1 MAVLYVTQPG
11 AEIRKRG
18 ARLHVEWQGQVLT
31 ALPLRSV
38 ERLVCLGPVQLTAA
52 ATRLLLQARIP
63 VLFCSGRGHYY
74 GTLSAGSEDVEV
86 LLLQLQRYQDQA
98 FRVRVAQA
106 LVGAKIRHQQ
116 RLLRRQTRN
125 HPNPVLTHT
134 ADRLSQWLEG
144 LPGRASV
151 AEVMGVEGQAS
162 ALYFSVFGHC
172 LRQEGITF
180 TDRTRRPP
188 RDPVNALLS
197 LGYMLVLG
205 EVLSTI
211 LAQGLQA
218 GIGFLHEVS
227 RRRPALALD
236 LLELARQPI
245 VDRLTLSLFNRGV
258 LTPDDFSPHAD
269 GGVRLKEESLKRYL
283 HFYERAMTTPF
294 RFGPDGQVGTFRDW
308 LRGEAEG
315 LKQALTENRLWQPTV
330 LEL

>member
-1 MAVLYVTQPG
+1 MAVLYVTRPG
-11 AEIRKRG
+11 AEVRKKG
-18 ARLHVEWQGQVLT
+18 GRLQVEWQGQVLT

-52 ATRLLLQARIP
+52 ASRLLLQAGVP
-63 VLFCSGRGHYY
+63 VVLCSTRGRYY
-74 GTLSAGSEDVEV
+74 GTLAGGSEDVEL
-86 LLLQLQRYQDQA
+86 LLLQLARYQDPA
-98 FRVRVAQA
+98 FRVSMARA

-116 RLLRRQTRN
+116 RLLRRQARN
-125 HPNPVLTHT
+125 HPNPVLTWA
-134 ADRLSQWLEG
+134 ADQLGHSLRG
-144 LPGRASV
+144 LTERASV
-151 AEVMGVEGQAS
+151 AEVMGVEGRAS

-172 LRQEGITF
+172 VRQEGLTF
-180 TDRTRRPP
+180 NGRTRRPP
-188 RDPVNALLS
+188 KDPVNALLS

-205 EVLSTI
+205 EVLGAI

-258 LTPDDFSPHAD
+258 LTSGDFSPQTD

-294 RFGPDGQVGTFRDW
+294 RYGPDGQVGTFRDW
-308 LRGEAEG
+308 VRGEAEG
-315 LKQALTENRLWQPTV
+315 LKQALKENRPWQPTV

>member
-1 MAVLYVTQPG
+1 MAVLYVSQPG
-11 AEIRKRG
+11 AEVRKQG
-18 ARLHVEWQGQVLT
+18 ARLHVEWQGQVLQ

-63 VLFCSGRGHYY
+63 VLFCSGRGRYY

-86 LLLQLQRYQDQA
+86 LLLQLARYQDQA
-98 FRVRVAQA
+98 FRVSVAQA

-116 RLLRRQTRN
+116 RLLRRQARN
-125 HPNPVLTHT
+125 HPDPMLSPV
-134 ADRLSQWLEG
+134 ADQLGQWLEG

-162 ALYFSVFGHC
+162 ALYFSVFGRL
-172 LRQEGITF
+172 LRQDGITF
-180 TDRTRRPP
+180 TARTRRPP
-188 RDPVNALLS
+188 TDPVNAVLS

-205 EVLSTI
+205 EVVSAV
-211 LAQGLQA
+211 LAHGLYP
-218 GIGFLHEVS
+218 GVGFLHEVS

-245 VDRLTLSLFNRGV
+245 VDRLTLSLFNRRV
-258 LTPDDFSPHAD
+258 LTPDDFQPHAD
-269 GGVRLKEESLKRYL
+269 GGVRLKAESLKRYL
-283 HFYERAMTTPF
+283 HCYERAMTTPF
-294 RFGPDGQVGTFRDW
+294 RYGHNGQVGTFRDW
-308 LRGEAEG
+308 LRAQAGG
-315 LKQALTENRLWQPTV
+315 LKKALLENCPFTPTG